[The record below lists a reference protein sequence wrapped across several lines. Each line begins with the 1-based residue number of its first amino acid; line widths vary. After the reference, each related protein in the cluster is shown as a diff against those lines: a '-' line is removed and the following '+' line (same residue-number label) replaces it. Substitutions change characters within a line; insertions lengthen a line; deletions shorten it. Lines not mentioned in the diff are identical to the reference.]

1 MLQLHGI
8 GDSLPLPSCSVVMRI
23 MALLSMLKRIL
34 YGSITA
40 SLRDADRAFSG
51 EATAQMRMSAVR
63 RVCLKWETINYGETT
78 NVV

>member
-1 MLQLHGI
+1 
-8 GDSLPLPSCSVVMRI
+8 
-23 MALLSMLKRIL
+23 MLKRIL

-40 SLRDADRAFSG
+40 SLRDAGCAFSG

>member
-1 MLQLHGI
+1 
-8 GDSLPLPSCSVVMRI
+8 